1 MPAETTGDD
10 TPSVGEAASSSKNE
24 TVTYSPSQTSQ
35 VMSQDPQI
43 NTVNI
48 AHPRFVMAQIYTDQA
63 AFGFA
68 KLTHIQT
75 SWLKTI

>member
-10 TPSVGEAASSSKNE
+10 TPSVGEAASSSKKE

-48 AHPRFVMAQIYTDQA
+48 AHPRFVLAQIYTDQA
-63 AFGFA
+63 AFCFA
-68 KLTHIQT
+68 KHTQIG
-75 SWLKTI
+75 

>member
-1 MPAETTGDD
+1 MVPAETTGDV

-43 NTVNI
+43 NNVNI

-63 AFGFA
+63 AFGCA
-68 KLTHIQT
+68 KHTQVG
-75 SWLKTI
+75 